1 MDLEPA
7 SHRMDAAPG
16 PAGALA
22 GGLTSGGGGA
32 GSLAGSGASRSS
44 RPEPLRF
51 EEVYERHA
59 AFVFRNLRRLGV
71 PERSLDDAMQDV
83 FVVVH
88 RRLPEFEGRSAITT
102 WLFAIVLG
110 VSRNHRRTQR
120 RRAPEAPGGD
130 EPDDLVGAA
139 AERPDRRAERAQAV
153 RVLCELLDEL
163 DDDKREAFVLSQL
176 EGMTAPAIGEA
187 LGVNVN
193 TVYARIRAATKAF
206 EQAVARFRAREA
218 AQDEGPPGGV
228 ANTPIR
234 GGRS

>member
-7 SHRMDAAPG
+7 SQRLSPATD
-16 PAGALA
+16 PAGSLGASA
-22 GGLTSGGGGA
+22 RPGVPSAPRAVGRGGA
-32 GSLAGSGASRSS
+32 GPA
-44 RPEPLRF
+44 LRF

-71 PERSLDDAMQDV
+71 PERSLDDAVQDV

-88 RRLPEFEGRSAITT
+88 RRLPEFEGRSAVTT

-110 VSRNHRRTQR
+110 VSRNHRRSQR
-120 RRAPEAPGGD
+120 RRAPEAPGGE
-130 EPDDLVGAA
+130 EPDDLVGAT
-139 AERPDRRAERAQAV
+139 AEQPDRRAERAQAV
-153 RVLCELLDEL
+153 RVLCDLLDEL

-176 EGMTAPAIGEA
+176 EGMTAPEIGEA

-206 EQAVARFRAREA
+206 EQAVTRFRARESEA
-218 AQDEGPPGGV
+218 GAPRTDPSTQV
-228 ANTPIR
+228 TR
-234 GGRS
+234 GGRP